1 MTPPANKREINMHND
16 IFELGL
22 GELDGVAGGK
32 DMASLGKVTG
42 LTDINMGI
50 FGTLTII
57 TVDAGGKTSSTV
69 TYKPP
74 A

>member
-1 MTPPANKREINMHND
+1 MTNEIC
-16 IFELGL
+16 ELGF

-32 DMASLGKVTG
+32 DMVGLGKVTG

-50 FGTLTII
+50 FGTLTVI
-57 TVDAGGKTSSTV
+57 TVEAGGKTST
-69 TYKPP
+69 TGTWKP